1 MAFGINKEME
11 SALENTATEEATATQ
26 TATAETTATTT
37 EESTETTTEATTAAT
52 ETATEQNTA
61 TETQEVALNDDQVRS
76 YFKAKGREVENLDEL
91 FTEKVKEVNPY
102 EGINPELKAIL
113 DYNKETGRGLSD
125 YQKLQQ
131 NIDEIPVL
139 DLAVAKAKEETGM
152 DLSAE
157 DAQAYIEDV
166 LGIDLSDID
175 DLSSVDKIKLNKF
188 VKEYKAELK
197 IAQEKYKAPL
207 AADNVSGK
215 EMITLADGQQVE
227 KTIFDEH
234 QRTRQAY
241 IEEMK
246 VAVDS
251 VAKTSLSMEFDNN
264 GKKEVSTYDYEH
276 DKDDKKNMLA
286 LSEDVD
292 QTVAKLFRTEK
303 GFNHEGF
310 AKAVWRLDPK
320 NWEKE
325 VSAIVNKAVAE
336 NTERLL
342 QNENN
347 IDYSRNQIA
356 TGNTGS
362 AKKDIFQKPRGFGVQ
377 FDIK

>member
-11 SALENTATEEATATQ
+11 SALENTATAEATATQ
-26 TATAETTATTT
+26 TAAAEPTATTT
-37 EESTETTTEATTAAT
+37 EESVETTAEATNAAEASNDIIANHPT
-52 ETATEQNTA
+52 STD
-61 TETQEVALNDDQVRS
+61 EVALNDDQVRS
-76 YFKAKGREVENLDEL
+76 YFKSKGREVENLDDL
-91 FTEKVKEVNPY
+91 FQEKVKEVNPY

-166 LGIDLSDID
+166 LGIDLSDLK

-197 IAQEKYKAPL
+197 ISQEKYKTPL
-207 AADNVSGK
+207 ATENVSGK
-215 EMITLADGQQVE
+215 EMVTLADGQQVE

-264 GKKEVSTYDYEH
+264 GKKEVSTYEYEH
-276 DKDDKKNMLA
+276 DKEDKKNMFA
-286 LSEDVD
+286 LTEDVD

-303 GFNHEGF
+303 GFDHQGL
-310 AKAVWRLDPK
+310 AKGIWRLDPK

-347 IDYSRNQIA
+347 INYSRNRIA
-356 TGNTGS
+356 SNGNASGS
-362 AKKDIFQKPRGFGVQ
+362 KDIFEKPRGFGVQ
-377 FDIK
+377 FGI

>member
-37 EESTETTTEATTAAT
+37 EESTETTTEDTTAAT

-61 TETQEVALNDDQVRS
+61 TEIQEVALNDDQVRS
-76 YFKAKGREVENLDEL
+76 YFKAKGREVENLDDL

-166 LGIDLSDID
+166 LGIDLSDLD

-188 VKEYKAELK
+188 VKDYKAELK
-197 IAQEKYKAPL
+197 VAQEKYKAPL
-207 AADNVSGK
+207 ATENTSGK
-215 EMITLADGQQVE
+215 EMVTLSDGQQIE

-292 QTVAKLFRTEK
+292 QTVANLFRTEK
-303 GFNHEGF
+303 GFDHQGL
-310 AKAVWRLDPK
+310 AKGIWRLDPK

-336 NTERLL
+336 TTERLL

-347 IDYSRNQIA
+347 INYSRNRIA
-356 TGNTGS
+356 NSGNASG
-362 AKKDIFQKPRGFGVQ
+362 KKDIFQKPRGFGVQ
-377 FDIK
+377 FDI

>member
-11 SALENTATEEATATQ
+11 SALENKELPI
-26 TATAETTATTT
+26 ETP
-37 EESTETTTEATTAAT
+37 EVPVIETPNPIDTPEIP
-52 ETATEQNTA
+52 ETPEVPII
-61 TETQEVALNDDQVRS
+61 ETPETPEVALNDDQVRS

-157 DAQAYIEDV
+157 DAAAYIEDV
-166 LGIDLSDID
+166 LGIDLSDLN

-188 VKEYKAELK
+188 VKDYKAELK
-197 IAQEKYKAPL
+197 VAQEKYKAPL
-207 AADNVSGK
+207 ATENVSGK
-215 EMITLADGQQVE
+215 EMVTLADGQQIE

-303 GFNHEGF
+303 GFNHQDF
-310 AKAVWRLDPK
+310 AKGIWRLDPK

-336 NTERLL
+336 TTERLL

-347 IDYSRNQIA
+347 INYSRNRIA
-356 TGNTGS
+356 NSGNASG
-362 AKKDIFQKPRGFGVQ
+362 KKDIFNKPRGFGVQ
-377 FDIK
+377 FDI

>member
-11 SALENTATEEATATQ
+11 SALENKELPI
-26 TATAETTATTT
+26 ETPEVPVIETPNPVDASEVPETP
-37 EESTETTTEATTAAT
+37 EVPVIESPETP
-52 ETATEQNTA
+52 
-61 TETQEVALNDDQVRS
+61 EVALNDDQVRS

-152 DLSAE
+152 DLSPE

-166 LGIDLSDID
+166 LGIDLSDLN

-197 IAQEKYKAPL
+197 VAQEKYKAPL
-207 AADNVSGK
+207 ATDNTSGK
-215 EMITLADGQQVE
+215 EMITLADGQQIE
-227 KTIFDEH
+227 KTIFEEH
-234 QRTRQAY
+234 QRVHQTY

-264 GKKEVSTYDYEH
+264 GKKEISTYDYEH

-303 GFNHEGF
+303 GFDHQGL
-310 AKAVWRLDPK
+310 AKGIWRLDPK

-336 NTERLL
+336 TTERLL

-347 IDYSRNQIA
+347 IDYTRNRIA
-356 TGNTGS
+356 RSGNASGS
-362 AKKDIFQKPRGFGVQ
+362 KDIFQKPTGFGVK
-377 FDIK
+377 FNI

>member
-11 SALENTATEEATATQ
+11 SALENTATEEAAATQ

-61 TETQEVALNDDQVRS
+61 TEIQEVALNDDQVRS

-152 DLSAE
+152 DLSPE

-166 LGIDLSDID
+166 LGIDLSDLD

-197 IAQEKYKAPL
+197 VAQEKYKAPL
-207 AADNVSGK
+207 ATENVSGK
-215 EMITLADGQQVE
+215 EMVTLADGQQIE
-227 KTIFDEH
+227 KTIFEEH

-276 DKDDKKNMLA
+276 DKEDKKNMLT
-286 LSEDVD
+286 LSEDVG
-292 QTVAKLFRTEK
+292 QTVANLFRTEK
-303 GFNHEGF
+303 GFDHQGL
-310 AKAVWRLDPK
+310 AKGIWRLDPK

-347 IDYSRNQIA
+347 INYSRNRIA
-356 TGNTGS
+356 NSGNASG
-362 AKKDIFQKPRGFGVQ
+362 KKDIFQKPRGFGVQ
-377 FDIK
+377 FDI

>member
-1 MAFGINKEME
+1 M
-11 SALENTATEEATATQ
+11 
-26 TATAETTATTT
+26 
-37 EESTETTTEATTAAT
+37 
-52 ETATEQNTA
+52 
-61 TETQEVALNDDQVRS
+61 
-76 YFKAKGREVENLDEL
+76 
-91 FTEKVKEVNPY
+91 
-102 EGINPELKAIL
+102 
-113 DYNKETGRGLSD
+113 
-125 YQKLQQ
+125 
-131 NIDEIPVL
+131 
-139 DLAVAKAKEETGM
+139 
-152 DLSAE
+152 
-157 DAQAYIEDV
+157 
-166 LGIDLSDID
+166 LGIDLSDLN

-197 IAQEKYKAPL
+197 VAQEKYKAPL
-207 AADNVSGK
+207 ATENVSGK
-215 EMITLADGQQVE
+215 EMVTLADGQQIE
-227 KTIFDEH
+227 KTIFEEH
-234 QRTRQAY
+234 QRAHQTY

-276 DKDDKKNMLA
+276 DKEDKKNMLT

-303 GFNHEGF
+303 GFDHQGL
-310 AKAVWRLDPK
+310 AKGIWRLDPK

-347 IDYSRNQIA
+347 IDYSRNRIA
-356 TGNTGS
+356 KNGNASGS
-362 AKKDIFQKPRGFGVQ
+362 KDIFQKPRGFGVQ
-377 FDIK
+377 FDI

>member
-26 TATAETTATTT
+26 TAAAETEGGTI
-37 EESTETTTEATTAAT
+37 EGSTETTTEAKTAAT

-76 YFKAKGREVENLDEL
+76 YFKAKGREVENLDDL

-152 DLSAE
+152 DLSPE

-166 LGIDLSDID
+166 LGIDLSDLN

-197 IAQEKYKAPL
+197 VAQEKYKAPL
-207 AADNVSGK
+207 ATENTSGK
-215 EMITLADGQQVE
+215 EMITLADGQQIE

-234 QRTRQAY
+234 QRTRQTY

-251 VAKTSLSMEFDNN
+251 VAKTSLSIEFDNN

-276 DKDDKKNMLA
+276 DKEDKKNMLA

-303 GFNHEGF
+303 GFDHQGL
-310 AKAVWRLDPK
+310 AKGIWRLDPN

-336 NTERLL
+336 TTERLL

-347 IDYSRNQIA
+347 IDYSRNRIA
-356 TGNTGS
+356 NSGNASG
-362 AKKDIFQKPRGFGVQ
+362 KKDIFNKPRGFGVQ
-377 FDIK
+377 FDI

>member
-11 SALENTATEEATATQ
+11 SALENTTTEEATSTQ
-26 TATAETTATTT
+26 AAAETTGTTT
-37 EESTETTTEATTAAT
+37 EESTEANTDTTNTTAEPAT
-52 ETATEQNTA
+52 QQNTTA
-61 TETQEVALNDDQVRS
+61 DTQEVALNDDQVRS

-102 EGINPELKAIL
+102 EGISQDLKAIL

-139 DLAVAKAKEETGM
+139 DLAIAKAKEETGM

-157 DAQAYIEDV
+157 DAEAYIEDV

-188 VKEYKAELK
+188 VKEYKAQLK
-197 IAQEKYKAPL
+197 VAQEKYKAPL
-207 AADNVSGK
+207 AADAVSGK
-215 EMITLADGQQVE
+215 EMVTLADGQQVE
-227 KTIFDEH
+227 KTIFDQH

-251 VAKTSLSMEFDNN
+251 VAKTSLSIEFDNN
-264 GKKEVSTYDYEH
+264 GTKEVSTYDYEH
-276 DKDDKKNMLA
+276 DKEDKKSMFA

-303 GFNHEGF
+303 GFDHQGLV
-310 AKAVWRLDPK
+310 KGIWRLDPK

-325 VSAIVNKAVAE
+325 VTAIVNKAVAE

-347 IDYSRNQIA
+347 INYSRNRIA
-356 TGNTGS
+356 NSGNASG
-362 AKKDIFQKPRGFGVQ
+362 KKDIFQKPRGFGVQ
-377 FDIK
+377 FDI

>member
-26 TATAETTATTT
+26 TATAETTT

-152 DLSAE
+152 DLSPE

-166 LGIDLSDID
+166 LGIDLSDLD

-197 IAQEKYKAPL
+197 VAQEKYKAPL
-207 AADNVSGK
+207 ATENVSGK
-215 EMITLADGQQVE
+215 EMVTLADGQQIE

-276 DKDDKKNMLA
+276 DKDDKKNMLT

-303 GFNHEGF
+303 GFNHQDF

-347 IDYSRNQIA
+347 INYSRNRIA
-356 TGNTGS
+356 KNGNASGS
-362 AKKDIFQKPRGFGVQ
+362 KDIFQKPRGFGVQ
-377 FDIK
+377 FDI

>member
-11 SALENTATEEATATQ
+11 SALENTATEEAIATQ

-37 EESTETTTEATTAAT
+37 EESTQTTTEATTAAT

-152 DLSAE
+152 DLSPE

-166 LGIDLSDID
+166 LGIDLSDLD

-188 VKEYKAELK
+188 VKEYKADLK
-197 IAQEKYKAPL
+197 GAHEKYKAPL
-207 AADNVSGK
+207 ATENVSGK
-215 EMITLADGQQVE
+215 EMVTLADGQQIE
-227 KTIFDEH
+227 KAIFEEH

-241 IEEMK
+241 FEEMK

-276 DKDDKKNMLA
+276 DKEDKKNMLT

-292 QTVAKLFRTEK
+292 QTVANLFRTEK
-303 GFNHEGF
+303 GFDHQGL
-310 AKAVWRLDPK
+310 AKGIWRLDPK

-347 IDYSRNQIA
+347 INYSRNRIA
-356 TGNTGS
+356 NSGNASG
-362 AKKDIFQKPRGFGVQ
+362 KKDIFQKPRGFGVQ
-377 FDIK
+377 FDI

>member
-11 SALENTATEEATATQ
+11 SALENTATEEDTATQ

-61 TETQEVALNDDQVRS
+61 AETQEVALNDDQVRS

-166 LGIDLSDID
+166 LGIDLSDLD

-188 VKEYKAELK
+188 VKEYKADLK
-197 IAQEKYKAPL
+197 LAQEKYKAPL
-207 AADNVSGK
+207 ATENTSGK
-215 EMITLADGQQVE
+215 EMVTLADGQQIE

-292 QTVAKLFRTEK
+292 QTVANLFRTEK
-303 GFNHEGF
+303 GFDHQGL
-310 AKAVWRLDPK
+310 AKGIWRLDPK

-347 IDYSRNQIA
+347 INYSRNRIA
-356 TGNTGS
+356 NSGNAS
-362 AKKDIFQKPRGFGVQ
+362 VKKDIFQKPREFGVQ
-377 FDIK
+377 FDI